1 MPPSG
6 KALKSGYTAPAASNQ
21 PHREPFRSGTWRFS
35 EVSTPR
41 ARHAVATLRHYLSG
55 RRLHRCGR
63 PAHAGCLAHQ
73 TRSVGLGHERAVLFR
88 SRRGRRLSKC
98 LRGHRS
104 LDPGAR
110 RTRAWGHRVDDQS
123 GRRRFVAPAGRADS
137 DSIWVAGALLRVQ
150 PGGSDEEP
158 GLVCVVSDSPH
169 DKSGVT
175 EAELREIGS
184 APGLQRHGMPWATA
198 LPIPALWRIGGHW
211 RLLCVCVGVF
221 PGVAANV
228 SGEGPRIHRTR
239 ARAVFAHLHRRGNS
253 ERVGVASLAIGRSDA
268 MACATA
274 AARSA

>member
-63 PAHAGCLAHQ
+63 PAHAGRLAHQ

-137 DSIWVAGALLRVQ
+137 DSIWWR
-150 PGGSDEEP
+150 
-158 GLVCVVSDSPH
+158 
-169 DKSGVT
+169 
-175 EAELREIGS
+175 
-184 APGLQRHGMPWATA
+184 APFFVFSL
-198 LPIPALWRIGGHW
+198 
-211 RLLCVCVGVF
+211 VGVMRSLAWYAWF
-221 PGVAANV
+221 RIRRMINPESPRPNFARSVPPPVCNGT
-228 SGEGPRIHRTR
+228 GCHGPRRYP
-239 ARAVFAHLHRRGNS
+239 
-253 ERVGVASLAIGRSDA
+253 SLRCGA
-268 MACATA
+268 
-274 AARSA
+274 